1 MRSPM
6 KKTKYIVLSGIAIV
20 ALYGFTLVNTSNP
33 EKDKLLI
40 EIMAYVLER
49 GHYDPVTI
57 DDSFSENV
65 FMNYLEIMDGQ
76 HRFYIQADVNNFNQ
90 FKTKIDDQI
99 KESKLDF
106 FDYSYK
112 KYVQRQQQIKAFYK
126 PLLDRPFDFS
136 LNEEMDLDYE
146 TMGYAASLS
155 ELKNVWLQYFK
166 LSTLG
171 VYADKKEEELKK
183 FELDS
188 TYVMLTDVVIE
199 EQARAITQENMDLFF
214 EVREDLER
222 KDYFSIYLNAI
233 ATQFDPH
240 TYYFAPQE
248 KDRFDASISG
258 KFEGIGARLQKK
270 NQEVRII
277 EVISGGPVWR
287 DQLLEEE
294 DVIMKVAQEN
304 EEPVD
309 VAGMRLDDVVK
320 LIKGPKGTTVY
331 LTVKHVDATVEV
343 IPITRD
349 IVELEDAFAKSSII
363 TKEDKKF
370 GVIHLPKFYV
380 DFNDYGERNAASDV
394 KKEIEKLKSENVEG
408 IILDLRGNGG
418 GSLQTVVDMTGF
430 FIKDG
435 PVVQVKS
442 TGGKKQVLKDTDS
455 SVTWDGPL
463 VLMVN
468 EFSASASEIIAAA
481 LQDYKRAVVIGSKQ
495 TFGKGTVQNVVDLN
509 QIISSNTHGDLGAL
523 KITTDKFYRI
533 NGGSTQLEGVKSDIV
548 FPGRYS
554 YIETGEQAQDNPL
567 SWDQISP
574 TDYQTWNASGNF
586 DFAVEQSKKRIAS
599 NSYMML
605 IDEQAQWIK
614 SQQDD
619 DIYSLNYEDYS
630 KERKLRIEET
640 AKYDQL
646 DDFRSSFTLQAPKL
660 DIPELEKDADLKERR
675 LRWEEGLEKDI
686 YLFEA
691 VNVLEDL
698 ILPANK
704 TNKLAQIKE

>member
-1 MRSPM
+1 M
-6 KKTKYIVLSGIAIV
+6 KKIRYIVLSGIALAV
-20 ALYGFTLVNTSNP
+20 LYGFTLANTSSP

-49 GHYDPVTI
+49 GHYDPETI
-57 DDSFSENV
+57 DDAFSENV
-65 FMNYLEIMDGQ
+65 FMNYLESMDGQ

-90 FKTKIDDQI
+90 FKTELDDQI

-106 FDYSYK
+106 FDYTYK
-112 KYVQRQQQIKAFYK
+112 KYIQRLEQIKAFYK

-136 LNEEMDLDYE
+136 LDEEMDLDYE
-146 TMGYAASLS
+146 TMGYAESLS
-155 ELKNVWLQYFK
+155 DLKNVWLQYFK

-199 EQARAITQENMDLFF
+199 EQARAITKENMDLFF

-248 KDRFDASISG
+248 KDRFDTSISG

-270 NQEVRII
+270 NQEVRIV

-309 VAGMRLDDVVK
+309 IAGMRLDDVVK

-331 LTVKHVDATVEV
+331 LTVKHVDATEEV

-363 TKEDKKF
+363 TKENKKF

-394 KKEIEKLKSENVEG
+394 KNEIEKLKSENVEG

-442 TGGKKQVLKDTDS
+442 TGGKKEILRDTDPS
-455 SVTWDGPL
+455 ISWDGPL

-481 LQDYKRAVVIGSKQ
+481 LQDYKRAVILGGKQ

-509 QIISSNTHGDLGAL
+509 RIISSNTHGDLGAL
-523 KITTDKFYRI
+523 KITIQKFYRI
-533 NGGSTQLEGVKSDIV
+533 NGGSTQLEGVKSDVV

-574 TDYQTWNASGNF
+574 ADYQTWNASGNF
-586 DFAVEQSKKRIAS
+586 DFAVEQSKNRIAS

-619 DIYSLNYEDYS
+619 DSYSLNYDNYS
-630 KERKLRIEET
+630 KERKQRIEET

-646 DDFRSSFTLQAPKL
+646 DDFKSSFTLQAPKA
-660 DIPELEKDADLKERR
+660 DVSALESDADLKERR
-675 LRWEEGLEKDI
+675 ARWEEGLEKDI

-704 TNKLAQIKE
+704 THKLAQIKE

>member
-1 MRSPM
+1 M
-6 KKTKYIVLSGIAIV
+6 
-20 ALYGFTLVNTSNP
+20 TL
-33 EKDKLLI
+33 KLL
-40 EIMAYVLER
+40 
-49 GHYDPVTI
+49 TT
-57 DDSFSENV
+57 FSENI
-65 FMNYLEIMDGQ
+65 FMNYLESMDGQ

-90 FKTKIDDQI
+90 FKTKLDDQI

-106 FDYSYK
+106 FDYTYK
-112 KYVQRQQQIKAFYK
+112 KYIQRLEQIKAFYK

-136 LNEEMDLDYE
+136 LDEEMDLDYE
-146 TMGYAASLS
+146 TMGYAESLS
-155 ELKNVWLQYFK
+155 DLKNVWLQYFK

-199 EQARAITQENMDLFF
+199 EQARAITKENMDLFF

-248 KDRFDASISG
+248 KDRFDTSISG

-270 NQEVRII
+270 NQEVRIV

-309 VAGMRLDDVVK
+309 IAGMRLDDVVK

-363 TKEDKKF
+363 TKENKKF

-394 KKEIEKLKSENVEG
+394 KNEIEKLKSENVEG

-442 TGGKKQVLKDTDS
+442 TGGKKEILRDTDPS
-455 SVTWDGPL
+455 ISWDGPL

-481 LQDYKRAVVIGSKQ
+481 LQDYKRAVILGGKQ

-509 QIISSNTHGDLGAL
+509 RIISSNTHGDLGAL
-523 KITTDKFYRI
+523 KITIQKFYRI
-533 NGGSTQLEGVKSDIV
+533 NGGSTQLEGVKSDVV
-548 FPGRYS
+548 FPVD
-554 YIETGEQAQDNPL
+554 IL
-567 SWDQISP
+567 ISK
-574 TDYQTWNASGNF
+574 QVN
-586 DFAVEQSKKRIAS
+586 
-599 NSYMML
+599 
-605 IDEQAQWIK
+605 
-614 SQQDD
+614 
-619 DIYSLNYEDYS
+619 
-630 KERKLRIEET
+630 KLRTTHFHGIKFHQLIIKRGT
-640 AKYDQL
+640 LLVILILLLNKAKNA
-646 DDFRSSFTLQAPKL
+646 LQA
-660 DIPELEKDADLKERR
+660 IR
-675 LRWEEGLEKDI
+675 I
-686 YLFEA
+686 
-691 VNVLEDL
+691 
-698 ILPANK
+698 
-704 TNKLAQIKE
+704 

>member
-1 MRSPM
+1 M
-6 KKTKYIVLSGIAIV
+6 KKIKYLVLSGIGLV
-20 ALYGFTLVNTSNP
+20 ALYGFALANTSSP

-49 GHYDPVTI
+49 GHYDPETI

-65 FMNYLEIMDGQ
+65 FMNYLESMDGQ

-112 KYVQRQQQIKAFYK
+112 KYIQRQQQIKAFYK

-136 LNEEMDLDYE
+136 LEEEMNLDYE
-146 TMGYAASLS
+146 KMRYAASLS
-155 ELKNVWLQYFK
+155 ELKNVWLKYFK

-199 EQARAITQENMDLFF
+199 EQARAITKENMDLFF

-304 EEPVD
+304 QEPVD
-309 VAGMRLDDVVK
+309 IAGMRLDDVVK

-363 TKEDKKF
+363 TKENKKF

-408 IILDLRGNGG
+408 IILDIRGNGG

-442 TGGKKQVLKDTDS
+442 TGGKKQVLKDTDP
-455 SVTWDGPL
+455 SVSWDGPL

-481 LQDYKRAVVIGSKQ
+481 LQDYKRAVIIGSKQ

-574 TDYQTWNASGNF
+574 ADYQTWNASGNF
-586 DFAVEQSKKRIAS
+586 NFAVEQSKKRIES

-614 SQQDD
+614 SQQYDD
-619 DIYSLNYEDYS
+619 MYSLNYENYS

-646 DDFRSSFTLQAPKL
+646 DDFKSSFTLQAPKL
-660 DIPELEKDADLKERR
+660 DIPALEKDADLKERR
-675 LRWEEGLEKDI
+675 IRWEEGLEKDI

-698 ILPANK
+698 ILPAKK

>member
-1 MRSPM
+1 M
-6 KKTKYIVLSGIAIV
+6 KKIKYLVLSGIALV
-20 ALYGFTLVNTSNP
+20 ALYGFALANTSSP

-49 GHYDPVTI
+49 GHYDPETI

-65 FMNYLEIMDGQ
+65 FMNYLESMDGQ

-112 KYVQRQQQIKAFYK
+112 KYIQRQQQIKAFYK

-136 LNEEMDLDYE
+136 LEEEMNLDYE
-146 TMGYAASLS
+146 KMRYAASLS
-155 ELKNVWLQYFK
+155 ELKNVWLKYFK

-188 TYVMLTDVVIE
+188 TYVVLTDVVIE
-199 EQARAITQENMDLFF
+199 EQARAITKENMDLFF

-304 EEPVD
+304 EEPLD
-309 VAGMRLDDVVK
+309 IAGMRLDDVVK

-331 LTVKHVDATVEV
+331 LTVKHVDATIEV

-363 TKEDKKF
+363 TKENKKF

-394 KKEIEKLKSENVEG
+394 KKEIDKLKSENVEG
-408 IILDLRGNGG
+408 IILDIRGNGG

-442 TGGKKQVLKDTDS
+442 TGGKKQVLKDTDP
-455 SVTWDGPL
+455 SVSWDGPL

-481 LQDYKRAVVIGSKQ
+481 LQDYKRAVIIGSKQ

-574 TDYQTWNASGNF
+574 ADYQTWNASGNF
-586 DFAVEQSKKRIAS
+586 NFAVEQSKKRIES

-614 SQQDD
+614 SQQYDD
-619 DIYSLNYEDYS
+619 MYSLNYENYS

-646 DDFRSSFTLQAPKL
+646 DDFKSSFTLQTPKL

-698 ILPANK
+698 ILPAKK

>member
-1 MRSPM
+1 M
-6 KKTKYIVLSGIAIV
+6 KKIRYIVLSGIAIA
-20 ALYGFTLVNTSNP
+20 ALYGFTLANTSSP

-49 GHYDPVTI
+49 GHYDPETI
-57 DDSFSENV
+57 DDTFSENV
-65 FMNYLEIMDGQ
+65 FMNYLESMDGQ

-90 FKTKIDDQI
+90 FKTKLDDQI

-106 FDYSYK
+106 FDYTYK
-112 KYVQRQQQIKAFYK
+112 KYIQRLEQIKAFYK

-136 LNEEMDLDYE
+136 LDEEMDLDYE
-146 TMGYAASLS
+146 TMGYAESLS
-155 ELKNVWLQYFK
+155 DLKNVWLQYFK

-183 FELDS
+183 VELDS

-199 EQARAITQENMDLFF
+199 EQARAITKENMDLFF

-248 KDRFDASISG
+248 KDRFDTSISG

-270 NQEVRII
+270 NQEVRIV

-309 VAGMRLDDVVK
+309 IAGMRLDDVVK

-363 TKEDKKF
+363 TKENKKF

-394 KKEIEKLKSENVEG
+394 KNEIEKLKSENVEG

-442 TGGKKQVLKDTDS
+442 TGGKKEILRDTDPS
-455 SVTWDGPL
+455 ISWDGPL

-481 LQDYKRAVVIGSKQ
+481 LQDYKRAVILGGKQ

-509 QIISSNTHGDLGAL
+509 RIISSNTHGDLGAL
-523 KITTDKFYRI
+523 KITIQKFYRI
-533 NGGSTQLEGVKSDIV
+533 NGGSTQLEGVKSDVV

-574 TDYQTWNASGNF
+574 ADYQTWNASGNF

-619 DIYSLNYEDYS
+619 DSYSLNYDNYS
-630 KERKLRIEET
+630 KERKQRIEET

-646 DDFRSSFTLQAPKL
+646 DDFKSSFTLQAPKA
-660 DIPELEKDADLKERR
+660 DVSALESDADLKERR
-675 LRWEEGLEKDI
+675 ARWEEGLEKDI

-704 TNKLAQIKE
+704 THKLAQIKE

>member
-1 MRSPM
+1 M
-6 KKTKYIVLSGIAIV
+6 KKIRYIVLSGIALAV
-20 ALYGFTLVNTSNP
+20 LYGFTLANTSSP

-49 GHYDPVTI
+49 GHYDPETI
-57 DDSFSENV
+57 DDAFSENV
-65 FMNYLEIMDGQ
+65 FMNYLESMDGQ

-90 FKTKIDDQI
+90 FKTKLDDQI

-106 FDYSYK
+106 FDYTYK
-112 KYVQRQQQIKAFYK
+112 KYIQRLEQIKAFYK

-136 LNEEMDLDYE
+136 LDEEMDLDYE
-146 TMGYAASLS
+146 TMGYAESLS
-155 ELKNVWLQYFK
+155 DLKNVWLQYFK

-199 EQARAITQENMDLFF
+199 EQARAITKENMDLFF

-248 KDRFDASISG
+248 KDRFDTSISG

-270 NQEVRII
+270 NQEVRIV

-287 DQLLEEE
+287 NQLLEEE

-309 VAGMRLDDVVK
+309 IAGMRLDDVVK

-363 TKEDKKF
+363 TKENKKF

-394 KKEIEKLKSENVEG
+394 KNEIEKLKSENVEG

-442 TGGKKQVLKDTDS
+442 TGGKKEILRDTDPS
-455 SVTWDGPL
+455 ISWDGPL

-481 LQDYKRAVVIGSKQ
+481 LQDYKRAVILGGKQ

-509 QIISSNTHGDLGAL
+509 RIISSNTHGDLGAL
-523 KITTDKFYRI
+523 KITIQKFYRI
-533 NGGSTQLEGVKSDIV
+533 NGGSTQLEGVKSDVV

-574 TDYQTWNASGNF
+574 ADYQTWNASGNF
-586 DFAVEQSKKRIAS
+586 DFAVEQSKNRIAS
-599 NSYMML
+599 NSFMML

-619 DIYSLNYEDYS
+619 GSYSLNYDNYS
-630 KERKLRIEET
+630 KERKQRIEET

-646 DDFRSSFTLQAPKL
+646 DDFKSSFTLQAPKA
-660 DIPELEKDADLKERR
+660 DVSALESDADLKERR
-675 LRWEEGLEKDI
+675 ARWEEGLEKDI

-704 TNKLAQIKE
+704 THKLAQIKE

>member
-1 MRSPM
+1 M
-6 KKTKYIVLSGIAIV
+6 KKIRYIVLSGIALAV
-20 ALYGFTLVNTSNP
+20 LYGFTLANTSSP

-49 GHYDPVTI
+49 GHYDPETI
-57 DDSFSENV
+57 DDTFSENV
-65 FMNYLEIMDGQ
+65 FMNYLESMDGQ

-90 FKTKIDDQI
+90 FKTKLDDQI

-106 FDYSYK
+106 FDYTYK
-112 KYVQRQQQIKAFYK
+112 KYIQRLEQIKAFYK

-136 LNEEMDLDYE
+136 LDEEMDLDYE
-146 TMGYAASLS
+146 TMGYAESLS
-155 ELKNVWLQYFK
+155 DLKNVWLQYFK

-199 EQARAITQENMDLFF
+199 EQARAITKENMDLFF

-248 KDRFDASISG
+248 KDRFDTSISG

-270 NQEVRII
+270 NQEVRIV

-309 VAGMRLDDVVK
+309 IAGMRLDDVVK

-363 TKEDKKF
+363 TKENKKF

-394 KKEIEKLKSENVEG
+394 KNEIEKLKSENVEG

-442 TGGKKQVLKDTDS
+442 TGGKKEILRDTDPS
-455 SVTWDGPL
+455 ISWDGPL

-481 LQDYKRAVVIGSKQ
+481 LQDYKRAVILGGKQ

-509 QIISSNTHGDLGAL
+509 RIISSNTHGDLGAL
-523 KITTDKFYRI
+523 KITIQKFYRI
-533 NGGSTQLEGVKSDIV
+533 NGGSTQLEGVKSDVV

-574 TDYQTWNASGNF
+574 ADYQTWNASGNF
-586 DFAVEQSKKRIAS
+586 DFAVEQSKNRIAS

-619 DIYSLNYEDYS
+619 DSYSLNYDNYS
-630 KERKLRIEET
+630 KERKQRIEET

-646 DDFRSSFTLQAPKL
+646 DDFKSSFTLQAPKA
-660 DIPELEKDADLKERR
+660 DVSALESDADLKERR
-675 LRWEEGLEKDI
+675 ARWEEGLEKDI

-704 TNKLAQIKE
+704 THKLAQIKE